1 MGYSIK
7 DLKKVQRTEKP
18 QFLGYSG
25 VKGIYFRI
33 PALSTRTRKPGEE
46 EEPPSW
52 YWRGTLRVK
61 DAAGKVIKSVPKW
74 KELGR
79 VTDTRWTAQ
88 ALEDEAK
95 RLRDLCK
102 AGVWEEPN
110 LQILGIQS
118 TGVGVKANGEAA
130 LAPTCD
136 EEWAK
141 YLALK
146 VKNGEINEDT
156 EQDYKGKYRRSVS
169 PFIGSIPVDAVTTP
183 DIERIYQHYAG
194 KVQTQHHLDRILK
207 PFFRWCRRQWKGV
220 DPDLFDRKLPKCKP
234 AQDRLKE
241 AEIRLFGDALRNCDY
256 KQKWNIL
263 FLLLTGSRAAV
274 LTQWDPAWVENDWIA
289 IPEGVRL
296 LKDAR
301 NILMTPPVRA
311 LLPLLTPCTNSALR
325 NCCINLCR
333 KAGVIRI
340 SSHDLRRTYISYG
353 EDLLHP
359 GEIMLRLT
367 NHAPKD
373 QIQRIYSKPELE
385 KRRPIALDVA
395 KNLMNLLGYQGLS
408 IDWEEKPQDPVGFVL
423 YSEAELKAM
432 KPVV

>member
-118 TGVGVKANGEAA
+118 TGVGVKANGE
-130 LAPTCD
+130 
-136 EEWAK
+136 
-141 YLALK
+141 Y
-146 VKNGEINEDT
+146 V
-156 EQDYKGKYRRSVS
+156 
-169 PFIGSIPVDAVTTP
+169 
-183 DIERIYQHYAG
+183 
-194 KVQTQHHLDRILK
+194 
-207 PFFRWCRRQWKGV
+207 
-220 DPDLFDRKLPKCKP
+220 
-234 AQDRLKE
+234 
-241 AEIRLFGDALRNCDY
+241 
-256 KQKWNIL
+256 
-263 FLLLTGSRAAV
+263 LL
-274 LTQWDPAWVENDWIA
+274 E
-289 IPEGVRL
+289 
-296 LKDAR
+296 
-301 NILMTPPVRA
+301 
-311 LLPLLTPCTNSALR
+311 
-325 NCCINLCR
+325 
-333 KAGVIRI
+333 
-340 SSHDLRRTYISYG
+340 
-353 EDLLHP
+353 
-359 GEIMLRLT
+359 
-367 NHAPKD
+367 
-373 QIQRIYSKPELE
+373 
-385 KRRPIALDVA
+385 
-395 KNLMNLLGYQGLS
+395 
-408 IDWEEKPQDPVGFVL
+408 
-423 YSEAELKAM
+423 
-432 KPVV
+432 